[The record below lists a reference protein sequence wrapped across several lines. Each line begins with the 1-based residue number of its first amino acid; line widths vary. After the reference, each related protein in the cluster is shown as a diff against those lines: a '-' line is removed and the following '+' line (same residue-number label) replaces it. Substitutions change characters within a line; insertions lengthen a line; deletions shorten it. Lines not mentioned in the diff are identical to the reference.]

1 MKESRI
7 AEQTENRK
15 LREQLNLIQ
24 REYTFYKELSEKLEL
39 RQTDELGVLNRQ
51 VRTMVEHEKDFKQ
64 EQEILTRENQECQH

>member
-7 AEQTENRK
+7 SDQTENRK

-24 REYTFYKELSEKLEL
+24 REYQFYKELSEKLEL

-51 VRTMVEHEKDFKQ
+51 VRTMVEKEKDFK
-64 EQEILTRENQECQH
+64 

>member
-1 MKESRI
+1 MMKESRI
-7 AEQTENRK
+7 NDQTENRK

-24 REYTFYKELSEKLEL
+24 REYQFYKELSEKLEL

-64 EQEILTRENQECQH
+64 E

>member
-1 MKESRI
+1 MMKESRI
-7 AEQTENRK
+7 SDQTENRK

-24 REYTFYKELSEKLEL
+24 REYQFYKELSEKLEL

-64 EQEILTRENQECQH
+64 E